1 MRRVEVRRGDRE
13 GVGVGVGGD
22 GLDGVVVEVVEE
34 GGREAVP
41 GVRRMR
47 WK

>member
-1 MRRVEVRRGDRE
+1 MRRVEVRRGEME
-13 GVGVGVGGD
+13 GEGVGGD
-22 GLDGVVVEVVEE
+22 GLDGLDGLDGVV
-34 GGREAVP
+34 GGNEAVP

>member
-1 MRRVEVRRGDRE
+1 MRRVEVRRGEME
-13 GVGVGVGGD
+13 GEGVGGD
-22 GLDGVVVEVVEE
+22 GLDGLDGVV
-34 GGREAVP
+34 GGNEAVP

>member
-1 MRRVEVRRGDRE
+1 ME
-13 GVGVGVGGD
+13 GEGVGGD
-22 GLDGVVVEVVEE
+22 GLDGLDGVV
-34 GGREAVP
+34 GGNEAVP

>member
-1 MRRVEVRRGDRE
+1 VRRVEVRRGEME
-13 GVGVGVGGD
+13 GEGVGGD
-22 GLDGVVVEVVEE
+22 GLDGLDGVV
-34 GGREAVP
+34 GGNEAVP